1 MQRVQHI
8 LGNSAWT
15 WIMSLG
21 GPGLILLGLADN
33 SVIPL
38 PGSMDVLTIVLAA
51 NHREFWWYYSLMATV
66 GAVIGGYLTYRLGRK
81 GGKET
86 LEQKLPRKR
95 VDKVYRTFE
104 RWGFWAVAVP
114 ALLPPPVPIVPFL
127 LAAGALKYP
136 RKHFVTALA
145 LGRAIRFTLIG
156 FIASHF
162 GTQIFHFFSK
172 YYKPA
177 LYSLIAVAV
186 AGGAIG
192 LWFYIRYRQRKKAE
206 GKSRPGRQLAARPRS
221 RKKIA

>member
-1 MQRVQHI
+1 MKGVQHI
-8 LGNSAWT
+8 FGGSAWG

-66 GAVIGGYLTYRLGRK
+66 GAVIGGYLTYRLGRE
-81 GGKET
+81 GGKEM
-86 LEQKLPRKR
+86 LERKVPKRR
-95 VDKVYRTFE
+95 VDKVYRTFK

-136 RKHFVTALA
+136 RKRFVAALA

-162 GTQIFHFFSK
+162 GTRIFHFFSR

-177 LYSLIAVAV
+177 LYSLIALAV
-186 AGGAIG
+186 LGGAVG
-192 LWFYIRYRQRKKAE
+192 LWFYIRYRRRKEAE
-206 GKSRPGRQLAARPRS
+206 AKSGPDRQVAARPRS
-221 RKKIA
+221 RKRVA

>member
-1 MQRVQHI
+1 MQGAQHI
-8 LGNSAWT
+8 ASGSAWK

-38 PGSMDVLTIVLAA
+38 PGSMDVLTIVLAG

-66 GAVIGGYLTYRLGRK
+66 GAVIGGYLTYRLGRT

-86 LEQKLPRKR
+86 LEQKLPKR
-95 VDKVYRTFE
+95 RVGKVYRAFE

-114 ALLPPPVPIVPFL
+114 ALLPPPVPIVPSL
-127 LAAGALKYP
+127 LAAGALRYP
-136 RKHFVTALA
+136 RKHFISALA

-162 GTQIFHFFSK
+162 GTRIFHFFSK

-177 LYSLIAVAV
+177 LYSLIALAV
-186 AGGAIG
+186 LGGAIG
-192 LWFYIRYRQRKKAE
+192 LSLYMRYCHRKKSE
-206 GKSRPGRQLAARPRS
+206 NKSNDVPARPRT
-221 RKKIA
+221 RKKVA